1 MLPAEKLKPALKDLR
16 ERLRHAGRSDDI
28 EVVARRG
35 LRFDDLDGAKAKVE
49 AEIEA
54 GATYYILDLGRYA
67 DENEFAAKAETFITK
82 IAV

>member
-1 MLPAEKLKPALKDLR
+1 M
-16 ERLRHAGRSDDI
+16 I
-28 EVVARRG
+28 TRRG
-35 LRFDDLDGAKAKVE
+35 LRFDDIGSAKAKVQ

-67 DENEFAAKAETFITK
+67 DESEFTAKAETFMTR